1 MRIETFKKF
10 WEPTFNSWLGSLITN
25 NEGQPCRISALCRL
39 KEDPDGSAT
48 IEKIHTTYETIKENA
63 KIFYFKNSAQTGEAE
78 GANHRLSRYKRA
90 AVLTYAIL
98 VADPLC
104 KLDGSSLDLDPLFLK
119 QRLAFYLALSSIIQ
133 DFDEGRIKEIL
144 MNEKRPVFQLAG
156 LGESDREKELD
167 DDFCMSLYK
176 DLFFSEYYGN
186 YNILTMANVYG
197 LLTERCSCLLECR
210 TEKNKK

>member
-1 MRIETFKKF
+1 MCIFFRSFSST
-10 WEPTFNSWLGSLITN
+10 NLNVNWLINIRSRDIISPYTD
-25 NEGQPCRISALCRL
+25 ISACITWFL
-39 KEDPDGSAT
+39 
-48 IEKIHTTYETIKENA
+48 
-63 KIFYFKNSAQTGEAE
+63 
-78 GANHRLSRYKRA
+78 RLSRYKRA

-144 MNEKRPVFQLAG
+144 RNEKRPVFQLAG
-156 LGESDREKELD
+156 LGESDRGKELD

-186 YNILTMANVYG
+186 YNILTMAKQNPQF
-197 LLTERCSCLLECR
+197 
-210 TEKNKK
+210 